1 MLHLKTALA
10 TSSRKDIEERLTG
23 KFYTPHS
30 VADRLVEFSTDVGCP
45 ETVCDPFCGDGRL
58 VLSWLRNQ
66 CSHGSI
72 RRLKMISLWDY
83 DANAVHKAVIC
94 IQAELARLKADWV
107 VVDAKHGDTFMRE
120 SSERFDLVITN
131 PPWEQLKPDSRDS
144 ISDCSRYRTEIQDYA
159 GALTARFPDAA
170 TSRKRSIGG
179 YTINLARAGAIA
191 ATELTA
197 QDGLL
202 LIVLPSTI
210 FGDQVSG
217 NFRKYFFSKLFVSQI
232 DFYPAEAKLFQGV
245 DQSFV
250 TVAARLG
257 RRSSTIRIQRFQP
270 DLSVADVREHFFANH
285 DEPLPLA
292 IGGAEH
298 ETIKQVRSKHPEAR
312 WLEDD
317 LRFRLWLGRE
327 LDETRIAEAFTLKD
341 EGVPFVKGRDISRF
355 GAVALDLPRINPAL
369 RKIPQSALEPR
380 VAWRDVSR
388 PSQKRRVH
396 ACIVPAG
403 MVTGN
408 SIGIARFKSPL
419 PDLLEAFM
427 ALMNSIVFEVQVRGR
442 LATNHVSQ
450 GVIRHCAIPYE
461 VFESASFRANLAKLA
476 EACSDPKYA
485 AGLEIAVAKAYG
497 LSRDDFASLLRP
509 FNKLSANETE
519 SLLSKEAWS

>member
-10 TSSRKDIEERLTG
+10 TSSRPDIEERLTG
-23 KFYTPHS
+23 KFYTPHAI
-30 VADRLVEFSTDVGCP
+30 ADRLAEFSADIACP

-58 VLSWLRNQ
+58 ILSWLRLQ
-66 CSHGSI
+66 TSRGSI
-72 RRLKMISLWDY
+72 RSLKKISLWDY
-83 DANAVHKAVIC
+83 DANAVHKAAVC
-94 IQAELARLKADWV
+94 LQAELTLLKADWV
-107 VVDAKHGDTFMRE
+107 IVDAHHGDTFMRE

-144 ISDCSRYRTEIQDYA
+144 ISDSSRYRTEIQDYA
-159 GALTARFPDAA
+159 GALTARFPDSA

-197 QDGLL
+197 CNGLL

-217 NFRKYFFSKLFVSQI
+217 NFRKYFFSNLFVSQI
-232 DFYPAEAKLFQGV
+232 DLYPAEAKLFQGV

-257 RRSSTIRIQRFQP
+257 RRSSSFRIRRFRP
-270 DLSVADVREHFFANH
+270 DLSVDDVREHLLAKQ

-292 IGGAEH
+292 IGEAEH
-298 ETIKQVRSKHPEAR
+298 ELIQQVRSKHPEAR

-317 LRFRLWLGRE
+317 LRFGLWLGRE
-327 LDETRIAEAFTLKD
+327 LDETRIAETFTSKD
-341 EGVPFVKGRDISRF
+341 DGVPFVKGRDISRF
-355 GAVALDLPRINPAL
+355 GAVASDLPRINPAL
-369 RKIPQSALEPR
+369 RQIPLSVFEPR

-396 ACIVPAG
+396 ACIVPPG

-408 SIGIARFKSPL
+408 SLGIARFKSPL
-419 PDLLEAFM
+419 PYLLEALM
-427 ALMNSIVFEVQVRGR
+427 AVMNSIVFEVQVRGR

-461 VFESASFRANLAKLA
+461 VFESASIRGSLADLA
-476 EACSDPKYA
+476 RESSDTQNA
-485 AGLEIAVAKAYG
+485 ASLEIAVAKAYG
-497 LSRDDFASLLRP
+497 LSRDEFASLLRP
-509 FNKLSANETE
+509 FNKLLVHEIE